1 MILSSLLLLAPISMV
16 APQPL
21 LAAAAIA
28 LAQDEVKAAGD
39 PVVMDQ
45 LAAIINDQVLTY
57 RQVQIEATRRAE
69 ALGIPNDTPNLFRS
83 IARNLLMDMLFRE
96 GYRQTGLDE
105 GMIDQIVSDEVGR
118 RTEAAGSP
126 AAYAIYLEK
135 QGTNLEQERKNI
147 KQMLIAT
154 FFQQAELGIAPQL
167 GTKSFQ
173 AFLNIAPSEVRKYYA
188 DHQAEYT
195 SPRLVNARI
204 LMIRKDSVPNAEQT
218 ILDIQKQITGATS
231 FAKKAAAH
239 SFYKLGEGSLTG
251 LTNVETSAFAA
262 PLKDFMMMAAA
273 GEFSEPLELPVAW
286 ALVHAI
292 EVKEQRTLSIGEAHA
307 QIEGDL
313 LRDKRGRALQNAI
326 DRLQKRCFIWLDPN
340 LEGVFVDVYG
350 LNSSDEEE
358 L

>member
-1 MILSSLLLLAPISMV
+1 MA
-16 APQPL
+16 APQPVP
-21 LAAAAIA
+21 AAAAFA
-28 LAQDEVKAAGD
+28 LPQEEVGAAEGD
-39 PVVMDQ
+39 PVMVDQ
-45 LAAIINDQVLTY
+45 LAAIINDQVLTF
-57 RQVQIEATRRAE
+57 RQVQIEATRKAE
-69 ALGIPNDTPNLFRS
+69 ALGIDPDMPGLFRS

-126 AAYAIYLEK
+126 AAYAIYLEQ
-135 QGTNLEQERKNI
+135 QGTNLVQERENI

-173 AFLNIAPSEVRKYYA
+173 AFLNVAPSEVRKYYA
-188 DHQAEYT
+188 EHQAEYT
-195 SPRLVNARI
+195 SPRMVNARI
-204 LMIRKDSVPNAEQT
+204 LMIRKDSVPDAEQT
-218 ILDIQKQITGATS
+218 ILDIQKQITDGTS
-231 FAKKAAAH
+231 FAEKAAVH

-251 LTNVETSAFAA
+251 LTDVENSAFAA
-262 PLKDFMMMAAA
+262 PLKDFMMEAAT
-273 GEFSEPLELPVAW
+273 GGFSEPLELPVAW

-326 DRLQKRCFIWLDPN
+326 ERLEKRCFIWLDPN

-350 LNSSDEEE
+350 LNSTDEEE